1 MNSPV
6 AAFGAGV
13 AGRGAAGGLL
23 GRLRERL
30 AEHARYVRT
39 RDELAS
45 LTDRELDD
53 IGLVRADIE
62 DISRRAARAAF

>member
-1 MNSPV
+1 MNSP
-6 AAFGAGV
+6 AALGAGV
-13 AGRGAAGGLL
+13 GGHGAAGSLFD
-23 GRLRERL
+23 RLRERF

-62 DISRRAARAAF
+62 GISRRAARAAF